1 MANKNK
7 QCIVDKINKGMSKS
21 AAASACGGEPPDP
34 SGKKRSGKRRKGR
47 SRREQ
52 RHIDMGW

>member
-1 MANKNK
+1 MANTNK

-21 AAASACGGEPPDP
+21 AAESACGGEPPDP
-34 SGKKRSGKRRKGR
+34 SGKRRSRKRRKR